1 MAKNIKGITIE
12 IGGNA
17 EKLEKSLSDV
27 YKKSKNLTKEFREVD
42 KAMRFNPK
50 NIELA
55 GQKQKVLSEQVENT
69 RKRLDELKKAQEQVN
84 EQYKNGEISEQQYRS
99 FQREIIETESILK
112 TYEGKLSDVTD
123 KHKIFGDKLE
133 EVGGKFQKVGK
144 KMQDV
149 GKNLTMK
156 LTAPI
161 VGFATV
167 GIKAASDFETAF
179 AGVQKTVDE
188 VYDANGNLVISY
200 EDLEK
205 GIRDMAKSIPA
216 STAEI
221 SEVAEAAGQL
231 GIKTENVLDFTK
243 VMIDMGQATNLS
255 SDEAASSLAQLANI
269 TQMPQTEFSNLASSV
284 VQLGNNFATT
294 ESDIVAMGLRLAGT
308 SSQVGMS
315 EDQILA
321 LAAAMSSVG
330 INAEAGGSSMSRVMQ
345 KMNSDVKS
353 GEGNLAAFAEVSGMS
368 AEEFQKAWE
377 EDAAGTIVE
386 FVKGLDEINKA
397 GGDVAGA
404 LKEMGINST
413 QEIDTLLR
421 LSGAGDTL
429 TEALQQSAQGW
440 DENTALSEE
449 AGVRYETLESKLAVL
464 KNQVVDLAIEYG
476 GPLMDAFSSALDVV
490 QPMIEKV
497 AELAEKFSNASP
509 ETQKMIIVAGGLLA
523 ALGPVISTISTL
535 STGIGSII
543 KIGGGLIT
551 NFGAIGS
558 AGSALAGGLSAT
570 IGFLFSPAGAILVGI
585 AAVVAGGVWLYK
597 NWDTVKEKAGQLKEW
612 VSTKWTELSTA
623 TSQKFQSIKNA
634 AVNKIEET
642 KQGVVNKATE
652 MKNNFVNKVSE
663 IKTNTVNKFNEL
675 KTGAVNSI
683 SNTVSNIRSK
693 FSEVFNAIMSPIN
706 RARDGVRNAI
716 DRMKSF
722 FNFSWSLPKL
732 KMPHFSISGKFSLNP
747 PSIPKIGVDWY
758 ADGGILTRPTLFGA
772 MGNQM
777 LGGGEYRTGGEA
789 IMPLNRLP
797 QLMAEAMEMA
807 RGNDNQTTIV
817 QVYLGEEDVTDLITE
832 RVDENL
838 SRIKDRKRRGGRP

>member
-1 MAKNIKGITIE
+1 M
-12 IGGNA
+12 
-17 EKLEKSLSDV
+17 
-27 YKKSKNLTKEFREVD
+27 
-42 KAMRFNPK
+42 
-50 NIELA
+50 
-55 GQKQKVLSEQVENT
+55 
-69 RKRLDELKKAQEQVN
+69 
-84 EQYKNGEISEQQYRS
+84 
-99 FQREIIETESILK
+99 
-112 TYEGKLSDVTD
+112 
-123 KHKIFGDKLE
+123 
-133 EVGGKFQKVGK
+133 
-144 KMQDV
+144 
-149 GKNLTMK
+149 
-156 LTAPI
+156 
-161 VGFATV
+161 
-167 GIKAASDFETAF
+167 
-179 AGVQKTVDE
+179 
-188 VYDANGNLVISY
+188 
-200 EDLEK
+200 
-205 GIRDMAKSIPA
+205 
-216 STAEI
+216 
-221 SEVAEAAGQL
+221 
-231 GIKTENVLDFTK
+231 
-243 VMIDMGQATNLS
+243 
-255 SDEAASSLAQLANI
+255 
-269 TQMPQTEFSNLASSV
+269 
-284 VQLGNNFATT
+284 NNFATT

-523 ALGPVISTISTL
+523 ALGPVISTIGTL

-706 RARDGVRNAI
+706 RAKDGVRNAI
-716 DRMKSF
+716 NRMKSF
-722 FNFSWSLPKL
+722 FNFSWSLPRIKL
-732 KMPHFSISGKFSLNP
+732 PHFSISGKFSLNP
-747 PSIPKIGVDWY
+747 PSIPKFGIDWY

-807 RGNDNQTTIV
+807 RGNNNQTTIV